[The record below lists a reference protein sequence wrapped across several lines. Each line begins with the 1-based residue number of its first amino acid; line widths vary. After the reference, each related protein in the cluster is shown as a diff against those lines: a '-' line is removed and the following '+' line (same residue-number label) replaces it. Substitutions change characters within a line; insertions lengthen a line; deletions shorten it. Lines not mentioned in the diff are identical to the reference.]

1 MPSLPI
7 SFQWEHVLLWIT
19 SVAVSVTATLHV
31 LLHKKDTR
39 AAIGWIGLIWLSP
52 FVGTVA
58 YILLGVNRIERKA
71 RALRRDRP
79 PVNKLDP
86 HEEDAEHL
94 LQTLGPDRA
103 YLATLGRLGGEATGR
118 RLLGGNLVEPLDG
131 GDEAYPK
138 MVEAIDSADRSI
150 TMLTYIFRFDA
161 AGSPVADALARARER
176 GVEIRVLVDALGS
189 VHEGAPIIEHLRR
202 LELTVELFIPTT
214 RPGWMRYANLRNHR
228 KVMVIDGL
236 VGFTGGMNVLD
247 DFLDP
252 CNNAQAKGKGCRD
265 VHFRVEG
272 PLVTTLQQAFADD
285 WAFTTGEVLDG
296 DPWFVPDPHPRAG
309 ETIGRIVVDGPD
321 IDSDPLAAVYFG
333 ALAVAR
339 ESATIITPYFIPD
352 PPLSAALASAAQ
364 RGVRVDIILPRENN
378 HRIMKWAGIPLL
390 EPLLEAGC
398 RVWLSEPPFEHTKL
412 MVVDDAWAFFGSAN
426 WDPRSL
432 VLNFEL
438 NVECYD
444 PGLAST
450 LSGIAEGRR
459 GIARR
464 LTLDEVR
471 DRPLGLKLRDSLARL
486 FSPYL

>member
-1 MPSLPI
+1 MPAFPI
-7 SFQWEHVLLWIT
+7 SFQWEHVLLWLL
-19 SVAVSVTATLHV
+19 SLAVSVSATLHV

-52 FVGTVA
+52 FVGTVV
-58 YILLGVNRIERKA
+58 YVLLGINRIERKA

-86 HEEDAEHL
+86 DEEGSERL
-94 LQTLGPDRA
+94 LRTLGPERA
-103 YLATLGRLGGEATGR
+103 YLATLGRLGGEETGR
-118 RLLGGNLVEPLDG
+118 RLLGGNRVEPLDG

-138 MVEAIDSADRSI
+138 MVEAIDAARRSV
-150 TMLTYIFRFDA
+150 TMLTYIFRHDQ
-161 AGSPVADALARARER
+161 AGTPVADALTRARER

-189 VHEGAPIIEHLRR
+189 VHEGAPIIEHLRQ
-202 LELTVELFIPTT
+202 LKLAVELFIPTT

-228 KVMVIDGL
+228 KVMVVDGL

-247 DFLDP
+247 DFLGPGRDGE
-252 CNNAQAKGKGCRD
+252 AGGKGCRD
-265 VHFRVEG
+265 LHFRVEG

-296 DPWFVPDPHPRAG
+296 DPWFVPDPQPRAG

-321 IDSDPLAAVYFG
+321 IDSDPLAAVFFG

-352 PPLSAALASAAQ
+352 SPLSAALASAAR

-378 HRIMKWAGIPLL
+378 HRFVKWAGIPLL

-398 RVWLSEPPFEHTKL
+398 RVWLTEPPFDHTKL

-444 PGLAST
+444 PGLASR
-450 LSGIAEGRR
+450 LSELAGCRMR
-459 GIARR
+459 GALR

-471 DRPLGLKLRDSLARL
+471 DRPLALKLRDSLARL